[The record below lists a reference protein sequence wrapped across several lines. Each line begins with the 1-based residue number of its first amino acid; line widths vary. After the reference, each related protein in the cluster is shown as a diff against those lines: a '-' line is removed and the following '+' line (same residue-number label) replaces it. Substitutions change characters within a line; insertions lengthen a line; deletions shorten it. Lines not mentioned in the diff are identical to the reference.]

1 MDRRPILKALV
12 ALIGTAIFAIA
23 GALQSDG
30 RIDTGEWLYVAA
42 GVLGA
47 GALTYIAT
55 NVVGVLGGAIKAL
68 TAGGGAAVASLIAGY
83 TPDSLLS
90 TAELL
95 IAASAAI
102 TVLVG
107 TYEIPD
113 PPEGTDPNRDRHR

>member
-1 MDRRPILKALV
+1 MGSKPIVKALI
-12 ALIGTAIFAIA
+12 ALVGTAIFAVG

-30 RIDTGEWLYVAA
+30 KIDTGEWLYIAA
-42 GVLGA
+42 AILGA

-55 NVVGVLGGAIKAL
+55 NVTGVLGGAIKAL
-68 TAGGGAAVASLIAGY
+68 VAGGGAFVAALIAAY
-83 TPDSLLS
+83 QPDSLLS
-90 TAELL
+90 TSEFL

-113 PPEGTDPNRDRHR
+113 PPPPNPSN